1 MRKKKNTEKVFR
13 DFVSELDL
21 FLKNGYDILTS
32 LELYRKSA
40 SDEETKT
47 IFQEIINTIRAGEK
61 FTHSLFQ
68 KDFSRLPS
76 FYRMIFQSAEKS
88 GTLPHAVSEL
98 CSFLHKK
105 DSFSRDFTRILIY
118 PVLTISI
125 AVIALFIIL
134 FHFLPSLSSVYRD
147 MDIPLPFLS
156 RVLLGIGERLSLD
169 PVVSLIML
177 MLPVGAFLFAAR
189 KYHILKRM
197 KIFRSFREWLDC
209 YSLSFDLYMLLSSGL
224 DFLASLEIL
233 SENGAYGPQLE
244 KITQN
249 IRNGTPAETCFRKHL
264 DLPENFHQALDLG
277 MQRGRL
283 DQSFRYLF
291 QSAQAKLEHDAS
303 LFLTF
308 LGPAM
313 ILITAVIVGI
323 IVFVGLYPIL
333 TLSDA
338 L

>member
-1 MRKKKNTEKVFR
+1 MQKKKNTEKVFR
-13 DFVSELDL
+13 DFLSELDL

-32 LELYRKSA
+32 LELYLKSA

-47 IFQEIINTIRAGEK
+47 IFLEIINKIRAGEK

-76 FYRMIFQSAEKS
+76 FYRMIFQSAERS
-88 GTLPHAVSEL
+88 GTLPQAVSEL
-98 CSFLHKK
+98 CSFLQKK
-105 DSFSRDFTRILIY
+105 NSFSRDLTRILIY
-118 PVLTISI
+118 PVMTIGV
-125 AVIALFIIL
+125 AVIAFFIIL

-156 RVLLGIGERLSLD
+156 RVLLGMGERLSLD
-169 PVVSLIML
+169 PMISIVMLIL
-177 MLPVGAFLFAAR
+177 FGGVFFFAAKR
-189 KYHILKRM
+189 YHILN
-197 KIFRSFREWLDC
+197 KIKLFRSFREWLDC

-224 DFLASLEIL
+224 DFLASLDIL
-233 SENGAYGPQLE
+233 SENGAYGPQLI
-244 KITQN
+244 KITQD
-249 IRNGTPAETCFRKHL
+249 IRNGTPTESCFRKHL
-264 DLPENFHQALDLG
+264 VLPEIFHQALSLG

-291 QSAQAKLEHDAS
+291 QSAQSKLEHDTS

-313 ILITAVIVGI
+313 ILTTAVIVGI